1 MSHLYDNRHYVI
13 FDCTELSTID
23 FSQVYETSED
33 TMRKSVDESQAFVKY
48 DYTISTTGI
57 DDPMFP
63 VEPTAGTETMPSSVE
78 ALTTKSTPYS
88 YDEML
93 SILATSVWTDP
104 NPQ

>member
-13 FDCTELSTID
+13 FDCTELGTINFD
-23 FSQVYETSED
+23 QVYETSEA

-48 DYTISTTGI
+48 NYVTITDISGSIYDTI
-57 DDPMFP
+57 
-63 VEPTAGTETMPSSVE
+63 PSSVE

-88 YDEML
+88 YEEILPIL
-93 SILATSVWTDP
+93 STSVWTDP

>member
-23 FSQVYETSED
+23 FSQVYETSE
-33 TMRKSVDESQAFVKY
+33 TTVAKSVDQSQTFVKY
-48 DYTISTTGI
+48 YYTTSTTGI

-63 VEPTAGTETMPSSVE
+63 VKPVVGTETMPSSIE

-104 NPQ
+104 NPE

>member
-33 TMRKSVDESQAFVKY
+33 TMRKSLDETQTFIKY
-48 DYTISTTGI
+48 DYVTITDISGSIYDT
-57 DDPMFP
+57 
-63 VEPTAGTETMPSSVE
+63 VPSSVE
-78 ALTTKSTPYS
+78 ALTTKSPPYS
-88 YDEML
+88 YEEIL
-93 SILATSVWTDP
+93 PILATPVWTDP